1 MEGSVVHPSPRTL
14 IVVVT
19 EANPCALA
27 IFRIPRLQKF
37 LGRGRTGSETSPFPT
52 SAHIPMVPCPPP
64 PNGRPVVQP
73 IALTQV
79 VCVHTRACCGCVNV
93 RTHVE
98 TCLLEPW
105 PHVWGEIL
113 HSLER
118 ALSSLS
124 VHTWV
129 PLGHVLLSHDLP
141 KATSSRKPFLPSPR
155 PRPPSRGG
163 QKRDTR
169 LFAGLPEVPPQSGAL
184 LSSPAPQCC

>member
-1 MEGSVVHPSPRTL
+1 MSTHLQEPSLWWSLRPIHVRWLFFVFQDFRNFWGGGGRAVRHHPSPCL
-14 IVVVT
+14 
-19 EANPCALA
+19 P
-27 IFRIPRLQKF
+27 
-37 LGRGRTGSETSPFPT
+37 PFPR
-52 SAHIPMVPCPPP
+52 SPARPPP
-64 PNGRPVVQP
+64 HGRPVVQP

-79 VCVHTRACCGCVNV
+79 VCVHTRACRGCVNV

-98 TCLLEPW
+98 TRLLEPRL
-105 PHVWGEIL
+105 HVWGEIL

-163 QKRDTR
+163 QKRDRR